1 MCRNRSRCRSPSEL
15 RPGGTHDHRGVITPA
30 QALEHLE
37 GGIAGFVDLIGTADL
52 DARVPACPDWTVR
65 DLVVHLGDVHRW
77 VLQVMTTD
85 NTDEPP
91 PEAPDDDA
99 ALARWYRGTATDLTR
114 LLAETD
120 PDTPV
125 WTFGPRPR
133 TAAFWFRR
141 QAHEVGVHHWDLGSA
156 AAIDVGY
163 DRELAEDGI
172 DEVVTMFFP
181 RQVRLRRIEPLTSS
195 LGLEPTGSG
204 QRWVLSGDGTAPTPE
219 PDATVSGP
227 AADLLLLLWGRLGL
241 ADQPLRLSGS
251 PAVAASVLAA
261 GIVP

>member
-1 MCRNRSRCRSPSEL
+1 MITPAL
-15 RPGGTHDHRGVITPA
+15 ITPA
-30 QALEHLE
+30 QALEHLG
-37 GGIAGFVDLIGTADL
+37 GGIAGFVDLLATADFG
-52 DARVPACPDWTVR
+52 ARVPACPGWTVR

-77 VLQVMTTD
+77 VLHVMTTD

-91 PEAPDDDA
+91 PEAPDGDDA
-99 ALARWYRGTATDLTR
+99 LVRWYRGAAADLTR
-114 LLAETD
+114 FLAETD

-141 QAHEVGVHHWDLGSA
+141 QAHEVAVHHWDLGSA
-156 AAIDVGY
+156 AVIDVGY

-181 RQVRLRRIEPLTSS
+181 RQVRLRRIEPLTTS
-195 LGLEPTGSG
+195 LGLEPAGSE
-204 QRWVLSGDGTAPTPE
+204 QRWVLSGNGTAPAAE

-227 AADLLLLLWGRLGL
+227 AADLLLLLWGRLDL
-241 ADQPLRLSGS
+241 ADERLRLSGS
-251 PAVAASVLAA
+251 PAAAASVLGA